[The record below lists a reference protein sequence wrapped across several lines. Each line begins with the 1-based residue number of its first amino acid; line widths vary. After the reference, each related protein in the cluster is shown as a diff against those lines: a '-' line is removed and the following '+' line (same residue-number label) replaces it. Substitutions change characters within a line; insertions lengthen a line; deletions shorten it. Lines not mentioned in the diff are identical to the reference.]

1 MVKRT
6 FIKIIGPPILKSLR
20 ALEKV
25 SINMPEFC
33 IMDTIISNEIP
44 ERFSG
49 DVGGERYKT
58 SIPRDPI
65 IANYALNYFKAS
77 GTVLNR
83 ERCFTILSGKPDLLG
98 KYDFFFEWNKDFNSD
113 DYNNLIEKIDEA
125 LTPLGSL
132 YTLTNK

>member
-6 FIKIIGPPILKSLR
+6 YIKLLGPPLLKSLR

-44 ERFSG
+44 EKFSS
-49 DVGGERYKT
+49 DVGGERYRT

-83 ERCFTILSGKPDLLG
+83 ERCFTILSGEPDLLG
-98 KYDFFFEWNKDFNSD
+98 EYDFFFEWKKSFNPEE
-113 DYNNLIEKIDEA
+113 YKILIDKIDEA
-125 LTPLGSL
+125 LKPLGCL